1 MGWWESYWWK
11 CLHKSLVF
19 CIFADELRSVYFIV
33 KLVVVMEDFI
43 EIIFYVVI
51 LVLSGIGSLMKNRKK
66 QEKTE
71 SAPKQEMWSA
81 ESELEGEV
89 VDENVSEVEEENE
102 LVRMLR
108 EAAAAAEA
116 QQREKEALE
125 QRQRDEEL
133 RRRELA
139 EKARK
144 AELLRLERE
153 RELAKQPAKV
163 ENKNLDV
170 DNVEDNSVLGL
181 DLSDVNEVRRAFI
194 ASEVLNKRYS

>member
-1 MGWWESYWWK
+1 M
-11 CLHKSLVF
+11 HKSLVF

>member
-1 MGWWESYWWK
+1 
-11 CLHKSLVF
+11 
-19 CIFADELRSVYFIV
+19 
-33 KLVVVMEDFI
+33 MEDFI

-81 ESELEGEV
+81 ETELKGKV
-89 VDENVSEVEEENE
+89 VDENESEVEEENE

-194 ASEVLNKRYS
+194 ASEILNKRYS

>member
-1 MGWWESYWWK
+1 
-11 CLHKSLVF
+11 
-19 CIFADELRSVYFIV
+19 
-33 KLVVVMEDFI
+33 MEDFI

-153 RELAKQPAKV
+153 RELVKQPAKV

-194 ASEVLNKRYS
+194 ASEILNKRYS